1 LAVVIP
7 GAIVFFGAQIVMS
20 RLWLERAAFGPAEW
34 IWRMFT
40 YRRRVALF

>member
-7 GAIVFFGAQIVMS
+7 GAIVFFGAQIVMR